1 MQSLWISTQQLVIPS
16 YTRNMKTAISL
27 PDETYDQATTLAKK
41 LGMSRSEF
49 FARAA
54 EKYAIE
60 LSASSLTAHINQALE
75 ASTSDDSAHAAVA
88 AGRRRL
94 AAEDDW

>member
-1 MQSLWISTQQLVIPS
+1 
-16 YTRNMKTAISL
+16 MKTAISL
-27 PDETYDQATTLAKK
+27 PDETYDQATALAKK

-54 EKYAIE
+54 EKYATE

-75 ASTSDDSAHAAVA
+75 SASNDDSAAAA
-88 AGRRRL
+88 ATAGRRRL
-94 AAEDDW
+94 AAGDDW

>member
-1 MQSLWISTQQLVIPS
+1 
-16 YTRNMKTAISL
+16 MKTAISL
-27 PDETYDQATTLAKK
+27 PDETYDQATALAKK

-60 LSASSLTAHINQALE
+60 LSASSLTADINQALE
-75 ASTSDDSAHAAVA
+75 AAGSDDSAAAA
-88 AGRRRL
+88 ASAGRRRL
-94 AAEDDW
+94 AVEDDW